1 MAHRRPP
8 SQNEPAPVDSARTTS
23 RSTRSSSHT
32 IAPPEQPQR
41 APSRSTRR
49 NPRTT
54 PTVQDAIQPEPG
66 RGFAPLTA
74 RSHGY
79 TRRTPSSGLTT
90 SDASFNL
97 QPTRAAPHNQPPFQ
111 PQTPG
116 RVAANHLLSR
126 LKTGTLMASP
136 GPPLRNQSDDESE
149 QDDEESENLG
159 ITPDSSPP
167 PRPPQLNRRR
177 GIPPVQP
184 FPQINEAIVP
194 QQRGRSQAGST
205 NDKWNGYRV
214 DQDGFAWAEDAVLE
228 ANSKSADCQ
237 AFYGEH
243 IEHRGF
249 KCKLCPM
256 KSHDSTEPPWEG
268 SLA

>member
-8 SQNEPAPVDSARTTS
+8 SQNEPAPVDSARATS
-23 RSTRSSSHT
+23 HSTRSSSHT
-32 IAPPEQPQR
+32 TAPPEQPQR
-41 APSRSTRR
+41 APSRSTRC
-49 NPRTT
+49 NPHTT
-54 PTVQDAIQPEPG
+54 PTVQDAIQPELG
-66 RGFAPLTA
+66 RGFAPLT
-74 RSHGY
+74 
-79 TRRTPSSGLTT
+79 
-90 SDASFNL
+90 ASFNL
-97 QPTRAAPHNQPPFQ
+97 QPTRAAPHNQPPFE

-126 LKTGTLMASP
+126 LNTGTLMASP

-149 QDDEESENLG
+149 PDDEESDNLG

-177 GIPPVQP
+177 GNPPVQP
-184 FPQINEAIVP
+184 FPLINEAIVP

-214 DQDGFAWAEDAVLE
+214 DQDGFAWAEDPVLE

-243 IEHRGF
+243 IQHRGF
-249 KCKLCPM
+249 KCKLCP
-256 KSHDSTEPPWEG
+256 KQSHDSTESPWEG